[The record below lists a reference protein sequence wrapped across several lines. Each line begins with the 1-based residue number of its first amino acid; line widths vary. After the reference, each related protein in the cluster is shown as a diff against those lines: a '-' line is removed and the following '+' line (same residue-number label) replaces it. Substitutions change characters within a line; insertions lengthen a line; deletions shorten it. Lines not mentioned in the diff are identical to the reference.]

1 MFDINREHPEYAA
14 LKQVWPKYRD
24 LYAGG
29 EQFIANA
36 DRYLV
41 ARQKEPADV
50 YTERLSRAFY
60 ENYAGS
66 IIDWYG
72 ATLFRREPVLAYEG
86 PDEAARGFFN
96 TFAEDCDLRGSTLSD
111 FFRRQMVEALVGG
124 KSYIVVE
131 FPKVDTVAANRA
143 EEEAMGRSRA
153 YLCEYGAGSVINW
166 QRDERGDFDWLV
178 IRSERTVD
186 NGAEWSK
193 ARRWVYYDREQYK
206 VFQEI
211 EKKGEK
217 TKPVLV
223 DEGFHG
229 LAKLGRVPVFE
240 FSTGDGMWL
249 MNKAA
254 SLQLEHFNKSNALS
268 WALTMGLF
276 AMPVV
281 YSDTEWKQTMGES
294 YYLQLGK
301 EDRFGWTEPEG
312 HVFEIALRNIDRLK
326 EEIYRV
332 CYLMSQAGGSL
343 SKNSMTTGY
352 SKERDYL
359 MTQEVLRGFGDRVK
373 DTLKTVL
380 RTIAAVREDEI
391 AIDVAGLDEFDIG
404 DFSSELEDAERL
416 LRLGI
421 ESKTLRSQ
429 VKKKLAMKYLC
440 DARQE
445 VKDRI
450 AQEFEAG
457 E

>member
-1 MFDINREHPEYAA
+1 MIDINREHPEYAA

-131 FPKVDTVAANRA
+131 FPKPDRKAENRA
-143 EEEAMGRSRA
+143 EEEAMGASRA

-166 QRDERGDFDWLV
+166 QRDERGEFDWLV

-186 NGAEWSK
+186 TGSEW
-193 ARRWVYYDREQYK
+193 ATMRRWVYYDRERYK
-206 VFQEI
+206 VFEEL
-211 EKKGEK
+211 EKKG
-217 TKPVLV
+217 TKGQPVQV
-223 DEGFHG
+223 DQGLHG

-240 FSTGDGMWL
+240 FSAGDGMWL

-281 YSDTEWKQTMGES
+281 YSDKEWKQTMGES

-359 MTQEVLRGFGDRVK
+359 MTQEVLRGFGDKVK
-373 DTLKTVL
+373 DTLKVVL
-380 RTIAAVREDEI
+380 RAIAAVREDEI
-391 AIDVAGLDEFDIG
+391 AIDVGGLDEFDIG
-404 DFSSELEDAERL
+404 DFTSELGDAERL
-416 LRLGI
+416 LGLGI

-440 DARQE
+440 DSRQE

-450 AQEFEAG
+450 AQEIEAG